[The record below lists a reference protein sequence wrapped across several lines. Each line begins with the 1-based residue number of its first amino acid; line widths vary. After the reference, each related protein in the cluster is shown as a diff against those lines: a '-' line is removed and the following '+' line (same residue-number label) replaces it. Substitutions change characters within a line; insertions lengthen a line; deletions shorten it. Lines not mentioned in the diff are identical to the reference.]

1 MTIIRLLRYDFHN
14 SNPAP
19 RGGKTNFGVL
29 AVGYVDRQHPNL
41 SFHPEIPKEL
51 YNENMNK
58 TKFVGYRCSLC
69 NTEYLPGQVTYTC
82 PKDGGNL
89 DVELDYTA
97 IRQKFQPE
105 DLTYRSENSLWRY
118 LPLLP
123 VPDPGGEST
132 PLRSAGWTPVYRLGR
147 LAKTL
152 GLEHL
157 WLKDESRNPTASF
170 KDRASAVVVARAR
183 EIGAET
189 IVTASTGNAG
199 AALAGMSAAVGQ
211 KAVIFAP
218 KSAPPAKVAQLLVY
232 GAKVILVDGSYDDA
246 FDLTIQAAEEFHWYC
261 RNTGYN
267 PFTAEGKKTAA
278 LEIWEWWGE
287 EHRSWHEPGNPLDH
301 HSPLTVF
308 VSVGDGNIIS
318 GIHKGFKDLQAL
330 GWMEHI
336 PRIIGVQAE
345 GSAAIANAFHA
356 GTEKIIPIAANT
368 IADSISVDLPRD
380 GVRAVRAARETGG
393 TYVLVSDAEILQA
406 IAALGPQGIFAEP
419 AGATAYAGLVKAIG
433 QGIVKAGDPVLV
445 LNTGSGLKDVRA
457 AMQAVKAAPIIEPT
471 LDAVKRLL

>member
-1 MTIIRLLRYDFHN
+1 M
-14 SNPAP
+14 P
-19 RGGKTNFGVL
+19 NF
-29 AVGYVDRQHPNL
+29 
-41 SFHPEIPKEL
+41 
-51 YNENMNK
+51 
-58 TKFVGYRCSLC
+58 TGYRCCLC
-69 NTEYLPGQVTYTC
+69 RTEYLPGQVTYTC

-89 DVELDYTA
+89 DVILDLDS

-105 DLTYRSENSLWRY
+105 DLTSRSEASLWRY

-123 VPDPGGEST
+123 VADPGGEAT
-132 PLRSAGWTPVYRLGR
+132 PLRAAGWTPVYHLPR
-147 LAKTL
+147 LAKPL

-170 KDRASAVVVARAR
+170 KDRASAVVVARAC
-183 EIGAET
+183 EIKADV

-211 KAVIFAP
+211 KAIIFAP
-218 KSAPPAKVAQLLVY
+218 RSAPPAKVAQLLVY

-246 FDLTIQAAEEFHWYC
+246 FDLTVAAAEEFGWYC

-278 LEIWEWWGE
+278 LEIWEWWQTQAKTVGPQS
-287 EHRSWHEPGNPLDH
+287 R
-301 HSPLTVF
+301 LTLF
-308 VSVGDGNIIS
+308 IPVGDGNIIS

-330 GWMEHI
+330 GWLEHM

-345 GSAAIANAFHA
+345 GSSAIANAFHA
-356 GTEKIIPIAANT
+356 GNETIVPIQADT

-380 GVRAVRAARETGG
+380 GVRAVRATRETGG
-393 TYVLVSDAEILQA
+393 TYILVSDKEILEA

-419 AGATAYAGLVKAIG
+419 AGAAAYAGLVKAVR
-433 QGIVKAGDPVLV
+433 QGIVNSGDPVLV

-457 AMQAVKAAPIIEPT
+457 AMQAVKEAPVIKPT
-471 LDAVKRLL
+471 LEAVRQVL